1 MHNLITTSLAVLT
14 ALCTKHVLAQRNE
27 YGPPYWCEGFNQTG
41 NYTQGWQDEYS
52 HRISE
57 AVICNSTNVITN
69 GGDKN
74 GLCAIQAG
82 AFFEAEY
89 HANVSAYDFQWSGVN
104 NISNLTYPADVS
116 VAYTISRL
124 TDSPEYADRDIF
136 GGVREATYYIEEG
149 TNAYIA
155 FAPLF
160 RCLSGWLS
168 KCPMELDLND
178 TYVELCKPLFSED
191 VIDSVGGLYAY
202 EGNSYIQMVN
212 QTKAAEL
219 TGNGGEAPPIGWSP
233 SERGEAGMVRVGSL
247 AGIASGIAML
257 FALV

>member
-1 MHNLITTSLAVLT
+1 MQNLITTVLAVLS
-14 ALCTKHVLAQRNE
+14 APCIRSVQAQTLSYE
-27 YGPPYWCEGFNQTG
+27 PPFWCRGFNQTG

-57 AVICNSTNVITN
+57 AVICNSTNVVTN

-74 GLCAIQAG
+74 GFCAIQAG
-82 AFFEAEY
+82 AFFETEY
-89 HANVSAYDFQWSGVN
+89 HANVSTYDFQWSGVTN
-104 NISNLTYPADVS
+104 TSNLTYSADVS
-116 VAYTISRL
+116 VAYTIAKL
-124 TDSPEYADRDIF
+124 TDSPEYADVNIY
-136 GGVREATYYIEEG
+136 GGVREATYYIDEG

-168 KCPMELDLND
+168 ECSMELDLND
-178 TYVELCKPLFSED
+178 TYVELCKPQFSED
-191 VIDSVGGLYAY
+191 VLDSIGGLYAY

-247 AGIASGIAML
+247 AGFASGIAML